1 MANNQQAAGRKK
13 ESAAEYFKGV
23 KKEMGK
29 IGGSPRSSP
38 PLWLPDR
45 RPAISAETRR
55 SPGLR

>member
-29 IGGSPRSSP
+29 VVWP
-38 PLWLPDR
+38 
-45 RPAISAETRR
+45 TRR
-55 SPGLR
+55 ELASYTCLLYTSDAADEL